1 MHKLKIMAAAIGA
14 FVSINSFCYAEN
26 SKLAVLENVD
36 TENGYYAEL
45 WGNKLKN
52 GYADNLLLLI
62 KNTDGTVAGAY
73 NPTVAGGY
81 NCVMESV
88 QLKDDKKQ
96 ILLSA
101 AQGDWST
108 DTEFRIIDISN
119 LEEIKEL
126 FTAADNYGVIKD
138 ASIEDNKLHVVLTD
152 DNKSSMQIDSKL
164 LESIPADRLQA
175 DYGRMYSVS
184 CRDIDEDGIDEVF
197 TVQKISADKKVLAD
211 VGAVWRFDKEQKWQ
225 KGNFTILVAGFTDKK
240 NTINNGADTKRYTVL
255 PRKIVLPDGEGTYPI
270 VICRDDLQ
278 LQEKIN
284 TVLQQETKKYLDNFF
299 AGQADLAFNVLRADD
314 KLLTIQLISGKN
326 KFIHHHINID
336 PVSGESISIYDIL
349 NAGDKDLL
357 PLLDLLNTNENI
369 EFTEG
374 LPEEWYLIDGK
385 LYLIVNVCGEE
396 QAAGYAIGNLHKY
409 IKDKKWLNN

>member
-1 MHKLKIMAAAIGA
+1 MHKLKIMAAALGA
-14 FVSINSFCYAEN
+14 FVSINSFCCAEN

-36 TENGYYAEL
+36 AENGYYAEL

-52 GYADNLLLLI
+52 GYADKLLLLI
-62 KNTDGTVAGAY
+62 KNADGTVAGAY

-81 NCVMESV
+81 NCFLKSV

-119 LEEIKEL
+119 LKEIKEL
-126 FTAADNYGVIKD
+126 FTAADNYGIIKG

-184 CRDIDEDGIDEVF
+184 CRDIDKDGIDEVF
-197 TVQKISADKKVLAD
+197 TVQKISADKKVFAD
-211 VGAVWRFDKEQKWQ
+211 VGSVWRFDKEQKWQ

-270 VICRDDLQ
+270 VICRDNLQ

-284 TVLQQETKKYLDNFF
+284 TVLQQETQKYLDNFF

-314 KLLTIQLISGKN
+314 RLLTIQLISGKN

-336 PVSGESISIYDIL
+336 PVSGELISIHDIL
-349 NAGDKDLL
+349 NAGDRDLL

-409 IKDKKWLNN
+409 IKDKKWLNY